1 MDKFYRKRYKILG
14 GPGCGKTTR
23 VMKTLGSYFK
33 QGLLPSQVLMIG
45 FAKATVETL
54 KERAMKELNFS
65 SKQTESIK
73 TLDKLIED
81 LTAIQKERVGLE
93 IGAWRS

>member
-1 MDKFYRKRYKILG
+1 MNLINVIHLLQETQTKI
-14 GPGCGKTTR
+14 KIVYDNTKSTQN
-23 VMKTLGSYFK
+23 TAY
-33 QGLLPSQVLMIG
+33 I
-45 FAKATVETL
+45 KAL
-54 KERAMKELNFS
+54 
-65 SKQTESIK
+65 QTESIK

>member
-1 MDKFYRKRYKILG
+1 MNLINVIHLLQETQTKIKIVYG
-14 GPGCGKTTR
+14 NTKSTQNTAYI
-23 VMKTLGSYFK
+23 KTL
-33 QGLLPSQVLMIG
+33 
-45 FAKATVETL
+45 
-54 KERAMKELNFS
+54 
-65 SKQTESIK
+65 QTESIK

>member
-1 MDKFYRKRYKILG
+1 MNLTNVIHLLQETQTKIKIVYG
-14 GPGCGKTTR
+14 NTKSTQNTA
-23 VMKTLGSYFK
+23 Y
-33 QGLLPSQVLMIG
+33 I
-45 FAKATVETL
+45 KAL
-54 KERAMKELNFS
+54 
-65 SKQTESIK
+65 QTESIK

>member
-1 MDKFYRKRYKILG
+1 MNLTNVIHLLQETQTKIKIVYG
-14 GPGCGKTTR
+14 NTKSTQNTAYI
-23 VMKTLGSYFK
+23 KTL
-33 QGLLPSQVLMIG
+33 
-45 FAKATVETL
+45 
-54 KERAMKELNFS
+54 
-65 SKQTESIK
+65 QTESIK